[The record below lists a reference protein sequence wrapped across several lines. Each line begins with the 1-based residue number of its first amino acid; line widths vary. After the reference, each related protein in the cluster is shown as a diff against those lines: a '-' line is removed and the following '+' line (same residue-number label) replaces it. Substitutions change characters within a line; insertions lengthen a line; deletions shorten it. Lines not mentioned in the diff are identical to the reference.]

1 MSQHGRYSLASSAA
15 AAVMAGAANFAPP
28 GGMASPNVYS
38 PRGVAPPTTV
48 QQTRTRGAAAASY
61 YDYGDDDDFRYNEEG
76 ATASGVGRWP
86 TFSLGSVILCVLVA
100 MAVALGT
107 NVRALTVVPADPD
120 ARALAARVSAV
131 GESVDV
137 MAKALAAEAKAA
149 AKAGGAKA
157 ARAHARDLSALRDDV
172 DKLAARIKSQEDAVA
187 RVQKN
192 AEKKKPAPASTAT
205 PASTA
210 ADAKELQA
218 LKLEVAALTK
228 SVAAATAA
236 SKTSK
241 STKSTTP
248 SSSAAPS
255 PETRAEMDALRE
267 EIRALRESSASSAA
281 STAESTARELAS
293 LREELSSTTKAATD
307 RDSELRRKMDGWR
320 GKPMVTRSS
329 VAEEVRQ
336 QMQILGADR
345 TGMVD
350 YALYSGGGKV
360 VGHSALSPLVARGD
374 GPLTNA
380 LKGLRGGVHPRADE
394 WLLSAGSEAPGE
406 CLALEGT
413 RGWVD
418 VRLREA
424 VAVDSITIE
433 HVHPLVAYDV
443 SSAPKEV
450 AVSGW
455 NRTKSASATRG
466 GARRLGTA
474 RYDVASPAGSMQ
486 TFNMTE
492 GGGAVVDHVRFEVRS
507 NYGNADWTC
516 LYRLRVHGTPVAR
529 PRQPVFD

>member
-1 MSQHGRYSLASSAA
+1 MSQQGRYSLASSAA

-86 TFSLGSVILCVLVA
+86 TFSLGSVILCVLIA

-107 NVRALTVVPADPD
+107 NVRALTVVPADAD
-120 ARALAARVSAV
+120 ARALAARVTAV
-131 GESVDV
+131 GQSVDV
-137 MAKALAAEAKAA
+137 MAQALAAEAKAA

-157 ARAHARDLSALRDDV
+157 ARAHARDLSALKDDV
-172 DKLAARIKSQEDAVA
+172 GKLAARVKSQEDAVA

-192 AEKKKPAPASTAT
+192 AEKKPAPKSTG
-205 PASTA
+205 A
-210 ADAKELQA
+210 ADSKELQA

-228 SVAAATAA
+228 SVAAGMSRRSRPRRPPRPRPARRW
-236 SKTSK
+236 
-241 STKSTTP
+241 TP
-248 SSSAAPS
+248 SARRSARFAKPRHRKSARFAKPRHRRAP
-255 PETRAEMDALRE
+255 RANW
-267 EIRALRESSASSAA
+267 RAFARRCRRRRRRRWNA
-281 STAESTARELAS
+281 TPNFAE
-293 LREELSSTTKAATD
+293 
-307 RDSELRRKMDGWR
+307 KMDGWR

-374 GPLTNA
+374 GLLTNA
-380 LKGLRGGVHPRADE
+380 LKGLRGGVHPHADE
-394 WLLSAGSEAPGE
+394 WVLSSGAQAPGE
-406 CLALEGT
+406 CLALDGT

-424 VAVDSITIE
+424 VAVDSVTVE

-450 AVSGW
+450 TVSGW
-455 NRTKSASATRG
+455 NRTKTASATRG

-474 RYDVASPAGSMQ
+474 RYDIASPAGSMQ

-492 GGGAVVDHVRFEVRS
+492 GGGAVVDHVRFEVLS

>member
-1 MSQHGRYSLASSAA
+1 MSQQGRYSLASSAA

-86 TFSLGSVILCVLVA
+86 TFSLGSVILCVLIA

-107 NVRALTVVPADPD
+107 NVRALTVVPADAD
-120 ARALAARVSAV
+120 ARALAARVTAV
-131 GESVDV
+131 GQSVDV
-137 MAKALAAEAKAA
+137 MAQALAAEAKAA

-157 ARAHARDLSALRDDV
+157 ARAHARDLSALKDDV
-172 DKLAARIKSQEDAVA
+172 GKLAARVKSQEDAVA

-192 AEKKKPAPASTAT
+192 AEKKPAPKSTG
-205 PASTA
+205 A
-210 ADAKELQA
+210 ADSKELQA

-228 SVAAATAA
+228 SVAAANVA
-236 SKTSK
+236 
-241 STKSTTP
+241 TKSTASTP
-248 SSSAAPS
+248 SS
-255 PETRAEMDALRE
+255 ETRAEMDALRE
-267 EIRALRESSASSAA
+267 EIRALREASASEISALREA
-281 STAESTARELAS
+281 STSESTARELAS
-293 LREELSSTTKAATD
+293 LREALSSASKTAVE
-307 RDSELRRKMDGWR
+307 RDAELRRKMDGWR

-374 GPLTNA
+374 GLLTNA
-380 LKGLRGGVHPRADE
+380 LKGLRGGVHPHADE
-394 WLLSAGSEAPGE
+394 WVLSSGAQAPGE
-406 CLALEGT
+406 CLALDGT

-424 VAVDSITIE
+424 VAVDSVTVE

-450 AVSGW
+450 TVSGW
-455 NRTKSASATRG
+455 NRTKTASATRG

-474 RYDVASPAGSMQ
+474 RYDIASPAGSMQ

-492 GGGAVVDHVRFEVRS
+492 GGGAVVDHVRFEVLS